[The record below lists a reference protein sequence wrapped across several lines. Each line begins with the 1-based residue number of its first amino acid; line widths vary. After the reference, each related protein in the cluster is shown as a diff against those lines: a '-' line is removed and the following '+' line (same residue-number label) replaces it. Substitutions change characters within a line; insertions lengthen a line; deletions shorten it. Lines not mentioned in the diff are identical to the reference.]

1 MVFFK
6 NYFTKKEKYPV
17 IKTAKMADGK
27 GCNTCNSEHDGNF
40 YRFCKCSCHDRIARE
55 IVG

>member
-1 MVFFK
+1 
-6 NYFTKKEKYPV
+6 
-17 IKTAKMADGK
+17 MAEGK
-27 GCNTCNSEHDGNF
+27 GCNICNSEHDGNF

>member
-1 MVFFK
+1 MK
-6 NYFTKKEKYPV
+6 NKNIESV
-17 IKTAKMADGK
+17 HTAKMATGN
-27 GCNTCNSEHDGNF
+27 GCSTCNSEHDGDF